1 MNLDLA
7 KGHNMLPIL
16 AGIVTQ
22 LISANLPKLAQAV
35 VDKGVDYVEEKIGV
49 KLEPNMPPEKIA
61 EIQAKAQEH
70 EEFMV
75 EQDNKNTAD
84 ARDMNSKVQESQN
97 ASWLAKNA
105 AYIMDFMV
113 ILATIAL
120 SCFAYFIGVPDV
132 NKELVYMALGS
143 LITMTG
149 TILNFHRGSSASS
162 QMKNDII
169 FKKQ

>member
-1 MNLDLA
+1 
-7 KGHNMLPIL
+7 MLPAI
-16 AGIVTQ
+16 AAIVST
-22 LISANLPKLAQAV
+22 LIANNLPKLAQGV
-35 VDKGVDYVEEKIGV
+35 VDKGLDYVEGKLGV
-49 KLEPNMPPEKIA
+49 KLEPDMPPEKVA
-61 EIQAKAQEH
+61 ELQLKSQEH
-70 EEFMV
+70 EEFMI

-84 ARDMNSKVQESQN
+84 ARDMNAKIQESSN
-97 ASWLAKNA
+97 SSWLAKNA

-149 TILNFHRGSSASS
+149 TILNFHRGSSAGS
-162 QMKNDII
+162 QSKDKLLMEK
-169 FKKQ
+169 